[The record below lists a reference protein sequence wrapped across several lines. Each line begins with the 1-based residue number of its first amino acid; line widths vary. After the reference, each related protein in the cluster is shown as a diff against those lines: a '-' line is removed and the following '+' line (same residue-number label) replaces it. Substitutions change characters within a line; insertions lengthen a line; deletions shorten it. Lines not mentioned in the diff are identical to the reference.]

1 MLSSISPV
9 GEASRHQRWSI
20 TISAY
25 TLASAVGGATL
36 GGLLGGAGSMLRVA
50 SLPEGWLLVAIA
62 VVSVLGAAID
72 AGWLAVPLPSWRRQV
87 DERWLTTYRGWVYGA
102 GYGLQL
108 GVAVATI
115 ITSAV
120 TYAAFLTAF
129 LVGSVPAGVA
139 IGVTFGIVRA
149 MPLVLTAAVRSPQQL
164 QRLHAGL
171 ATAARPAERV
181 TVAAQLGAAVVAG
194 TLAVTVGA

>member
-1 MLSSISPV
+1 MLASISPV

-25 TLASAVGGATL
+25 TVASAAGGTL
-36 GGLLGGAGSMLRVA
+36 IGGLLGGLGSLLGIA
-50 SLPEGWLLVAIA
+50 ALPEAWLLGTIA
-62 VVSVLGAAID
+62 VVAVLGATIE
-72 AGWLAVPLPSWRRQV
+72 AGWLPELPSWHRQV

-108 GVAVATI
+108 GVAVVTI

-120 TYAAFLTAF
+120 TYAALLAAL
-129 LVGSVPAGVA
+129 LVGSVPAGAA

-149 MPLVLTAAVRSPQQL
+149 VPLLLTARVRSPQRL
-164 QRLHAGL
+164 QRLHAGI
-171 ATAARPAERV
+171 ATAARPVERA
-181 TVAAQLGAAVVAG
+181 TVAAQLAAALAAG
-194 TLAVTVGA
+194 SLAVLVGA

>member
-1 MLSSISPV
+1 MLASISPV

-20 TISAY
+20 TITAY
-25 TLASAVGGATL
+25 LTASAVGGAVV
-36 GGLLGGAGSMLRVA
+36 GGALGGAGSLLGVA
-50 SLPEGWLLVAIA
+50 ALPEGRLLGVLAVASA
-62 VVSVLGAAID
+62 LGAAID
-72 AGWLAVPLPSWRRQV
+72 ARGIPLPTWRRQV

-108 GVAVATI
+108 GVAVVTI

-120 TYAAFLTAF
+120 TYAALLAAF
-129 LVGSVPAGVA
+129 LVGSVPAGLA

-149 MPLVLTAAVRSPQQL
+149 TPLVLTAPVRSPQRL

-171 ATAARPAERV
+171 ATAARPVERV
-181 TVAAQLGAAVVAG
+181 TIATQLGAAVVAG
-194 TLAVTVGA
+194 ALAVTVGA